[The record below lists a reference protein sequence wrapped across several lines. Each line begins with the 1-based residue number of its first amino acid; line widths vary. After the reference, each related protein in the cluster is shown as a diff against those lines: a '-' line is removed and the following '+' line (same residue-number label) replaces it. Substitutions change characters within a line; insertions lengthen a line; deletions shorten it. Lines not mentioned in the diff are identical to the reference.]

1 MAESMQSLFRRG
13 AISGKQMD
21 RMSKPAILRKTKPG
35 VPSKL
40 ANFDE
45 RTKDEGGPR
54 MRGIREVSVDEINE
68 RAVQDKG
75 RTWGTKGRGPP
86 TKGGRA
92 GPERTLAKTAHID
105 DGKLVRPAFPAGAK
119 VSGKNAK
126 RQVGIK
132 GPPGKSSGPQYG
144 GPSSRANG

>member
-1 MAESMQSLFRRG
+1 MAESMDSLFRRG
-13 AISGKQMD
+13 AISSKQMG

-35 VPSKL
+35 IPSKL

-45 RTKDEGGPR
+45 RTKDEGRAHG
-54 MRGIREVSVDEINE
+54 RGIREVSVDEINE
-68 RAVQDKG
+68 SAVQDRGG
-75 RTWGTKGRGPP
+75 RVGTP

-92 GPERTLAKTAHID
+92 GVERTAAKTAHID
-105 DGKLVRPAFPAGAK
+105 DGALQRPAFPAGAK
-119 VSGKNAK
+119 VSGKNGK

-132 GPPGKSSGPQYG
+132 GPAGKSSGPQYG